1 MIKYCEMIAS
11 ANEMSK
17 FLICFFFLVWCGML
31 NISNTV
37 HLTMMD
43 I

>member
-17 FLICFFFLVWCGML
+17 FLICFFLVWCGML